1 MVTGRFQSVDPV
13 LPVETALRDPQ
24 QWNRYAYARNNPLIY
39 SDPDGRVLES
49 GWDYINVAMGVAS
62 LGKNLAAGNVVGAVV
77 DGVGVVVDTAA
88 LLTPGAPGGFGTAIR
103 TARAAGDSV
112 RKGQAGEAAVRLV
125 ADIGRKLPF
134 DGASGKNRIADGFN
148 RSTNT
153 IAEVKNVSYQAL
165 TSQIRDYVAYA
176 KANNVTFELWLKEG
190 AKVSKQLQ
198 ELIDNGIVI
207 PKVIPPP
214 LK

>member
-1 MVTGRFQSVDPV
+1 
-13 LPVETALRDPQ
+13 
-24 QWNRYAYARNNPLIY
+24 
-39 SDPDGRVLES
+39 
-49 GWDYINVAMGVAS
+49 
-62 LGKNLAAGNVVGAVV
+62 
-77 DGVGVVVDTAA
+77 
-88 LLTPGAPGGFGTAIR
+88 
-103 TARAAGDSV
+103 V
-112 RKGQAGEAAVRLV
+112 RKGQAGEAAVRRV
-125 ADIGRKLPF
+125 ADIGIKAPF
-134 DGASGKNRIADGFN
+134 TGASGKKRIADGFN
-148 RSTNT
+148 DLTNR

-176 KANNVTFELWLKEG
+176 KANNVTFELWLNKG